1 MKRLALA
8 ILLALTT
15 SGCAMW
21 QKVDNS
27 IFSRFG
33 QERKLSSA
41 ISQMEKGNVAAAGD
55 ILSAICAEKGVEGI
69 TDEALFRL
77 SLLQLKAT
85 GEKDFLQ
92 SQQTLERLQKEYPK
106 SPWSV
111 QSSLLLEMVSGSNEQ
126 RRQNRSLR
134 TQNQSLTKEN
144 QSLTKENQSLSKENK
159 ELRQNMERLKHLDL
173 ELEQKTKP

>member
-8 ILLALTT
+8 ILLAFAT
-15 SGCAMW
+15 SGCTMW
-21 QKVDNS
+21 QKMDDS
-27 IFSRFG
+27 IFNRFG

-41 ISQMEKGNVAAAGD
+41 VSQLEKGNVAAAGD
-55 ILSAICAEKGVEGI
+55 ILSAICAERGVEGV

-85 GEKDFLQ
+85 GDKDFLQ

-106 SPWSV
+106 SPWSI
-111 QSSLLLEMVSGSNEQ
+111 QSALLLEMVSGANEQ

-144 QSLTKENQSLSKENK
+144 QSIVKENK
-159 ELRQNMERLKHLDL
+159 ELRQNMERLKNLDL